1 VCPADYGYDARVE
14 VTCTGGMVQVGETGP
29 AGLVS
34 ISAGQARR
42 CAPVFASWR
51 DRFAEA
57 YAREMAEFVAATDGA
72 PVRVGAEDGTRAVA
86 LVLAGTLSMLEE
98 RTVSLTEVTSPAF
111 VPSWQAAAQSEA

>member
-1 VCPADYGYDARVE
+1 
-14 VTCTGGMVQVGETGP
+14 
-29 AGLVS
+29 
-34 ISAGQARR
+34 
-42 CAPVFASWR
+42 
-51 DRFAEA
+51 
-57 YAREMAEFVAATDGA
+57 MAEFVAATDGA